1 MRTHN
6 LPLCVLLLSMMTCV
20 GRVLCVGGTYSIN
33 NSATGAEVR
42 SPGAP
47 LDLSEVY
54 RSGDF
59 DRPNE
64 GNTPWGEGLVS
75 PGLRAQERARLLGT
89 PLRHNCRFSRGVG
102 ECRHGGDRE
111 GSSPRDDVA
120 AAGWGGK
127 EDVSSFGGLLGGVR
141 GGSGTRSSS
150 DDAMPVGTPRGF
162 MASLALTECG
172 SVKVRSRI

>member
-1 MRTHN
+1 
-6 LPLCVLLLSMMTCV
+6 MMTCV

-64 GNTPWGEGLVS
+64 GDTPWGEGLVS

-111 GSSPRDDVA
+111 GSSPRDVA

>member
-1 MRTHN
+1 M
-6 LPLCVLLLSMMTCV
+6 S
-20 GRVLCVGGTYSIN
+20 GGTYSIN

-47 LDLSEVY
+47 LNLSEVY

-64 GNTPWGEGLVS
+64 GDTPWGEGLVS

-89 PLRHNCRFSRGVG
+89 PLRHNCRLSRGVG
-102 ECRHGGDRE
+102 E
-111 GSSPRDDVA
+111 GSSPRDVA

-127 EDVSSFGGLLGGVR
+127 EDVSSFGGLLGGVS
-141 GGSGTRSSS
+141 GGSGTS